1 MTINNELIAWLLA
14 IVIDKIFRKIKIDR
28 YQSTE
33 QNRCMPYSSNARNS
47 RKLVVKHAFSLPKYT
62 QIDIHI
68 KIRAHIKHNLCSSRI
83 INIISTNRLM
93 ARYNRRELISIGFW
107 YWWYDSPYTF
117 ICVCCGCIAYTPS
130 THVRI
135 QTAVPP
141 EDMWVVWLIATWFWH
156 VINSNHISSHFIL
169 HRNSHTMEL
178 FLLLSCIVY
187 PIYVRIVDIDFW
199 IGVIRHFCYSLF
211 HQYKL
216 YC

>member
-107 YWWYDSPYTF
+107 YWWYDSPVYIHMRVFAGVLHIHRLHMYEFRQQFHLKT
-117 ICVCCGCIAYTPS
+117 C
-130 THVRI
+130 
-135 QTAVPP
+135 
-141 EDMWVVWLIATWFWH
+141 EWF
-156 VINSNHISSHFIL
+156 
-169 HRNSHTMEL
+169 
-178 FLLLSCIVY
+178 
-187 PIYVRIVDIDFW
+187 D
-199 IGVIRHFCYSLF
+199 
-211 HQYKL
+211 
-216 YC
+216 